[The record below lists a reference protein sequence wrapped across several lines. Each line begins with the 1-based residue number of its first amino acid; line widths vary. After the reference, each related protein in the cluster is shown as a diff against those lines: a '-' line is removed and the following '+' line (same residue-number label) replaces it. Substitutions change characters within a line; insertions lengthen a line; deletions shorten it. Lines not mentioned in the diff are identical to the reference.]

1 MFIISPDSVVSEICT
16 LEIEHSIQHDKLL
29 VPVVWRD
36 VEDDQVHM
44 LVHNW
49 VFLRAED
56 DFEASLE
63 FFIGSLDTNLE
74 YVRERTHL
82 LTRAIN
88 WDQNNR
94 IRELALSRQELQ
106 VAEKWLTQGLSTEP
120 KPAELHSE
128 YLAFSRIS
136 IDRLQRLIV
145 VGVSIIFVLVVLSV
159 FSLFQRQ
166 LLAIESVNIV
176 EEQRREIDIR
186 RQLAEEQQPVAFRFS
201 TASSDKLIFERDSE
215 WKYFRGIQEPLGPE
229 YCWQETRFDDTQWET
244 GPAPFYYGDGTGGT
258 FLGDMQ
264 KRYCTL
270 YLRRLFRVD
279 DPDNI
284 SGLDFIVD
292 FDDGFRMWINNKEVL
307 SINVPSSLK
316 FNSFASDQ
324 HESGEFETFE
334 IANPSS
340 FLKKGV
346 NIIAIH
352 GINVSQTSSDFLIN
366 AELVSI
372 EADFNPPLVAFISPK
387 SGKVSQLRQVTI
399 HFSEPVTGI
408 DADDLLLEGQPA
420 EGMEG
425 KNDTWTFS
433 FSPIDYG
440 DAVLT
445 WNPDH
450 KIQDTARP
458 PNPFDDTVVGET

>member
-49 VFLRAED
+49 VFLREED

-128 YLAFSRIS
+128 YLTFSRIS

-159 FSLFQRQ
+159 FSLSK
-166 LLAIESVNIV
+166 A
-176 EEQRREIDIR
+176 
-186 RQLAEEQQPVAFRFS
+186 
-201 TASSDKLIFERDSE
+201 T
-215 WKYFRGIQEPLGPE
+215 
-229 YCWQETRFDDTQWET
+229 T
-244 GPAPFYYGDGTGGT
+244 GD
-258 FLGDMQ
+258 
-264 KRYCTL
+264 
-270 YLRRLFRVD
+270 
-279 DPDNI
+279 
-284 SGLDFIVD
+284 
-292 FDDGFRMWINNKEVL
+292 
-307 SINVPSSLK
+307 
-316 FNSFASDQ
+316 
-324 HESGEFETFE
+324 
-334 IANPSS
+334 
-340 FLKKGV
+340 
-346 NIIAIH
+346 
-352 GINVSQTSSDFLIN
+352 
-366 AELVSI
+366 
-372 EADFNPPLVAFISPK
+372 
-387 SGKVSQLRQVTI
+387 
-399 HFSEPVTGI
+399 
-408 DADDLLLEGQPA
+408 
-420 EGMEG
+420 
-425 KNDTWTFS
+425 
-433 FSPIDYG
+433 
-440 DAVLT
+440 
-445 WNPDH
+445 
-450 KIQDTARP
+450 
-458 PNPFDDTVVGET
+458 